1 MSVGPILKKETND
14 AAQGPASGSQAL
26 VETLSLVPLEKQRP
40 RRELD
45 GSEGV
50 FRVPAGV
57 QKLISANTDIEAIH
71 AWLGNVTKGENT
83 PTWKA
88 YRKEAERLL
97 AWAIIECEKPI
108 SSLTIED
115 LNRYPDFLLDPD
127 GDIEFDEKGTRPFR
141 RAHIL
146 GVNWLAKRHIKV
158 VDGKT
163 VSTIRRWRRDQPEWR
178 PFDDNLAPQSV
189 DYAMRV
195 LKSMFTFWN
204 QAGYTLTNQL
214 GLYKK
219 RYAMEIDAGAQE
231 RERVLDRDT
240 WTYLFQF
247 VEINTVNIPPA
258 IAEKV
263 SQKENWLRRWHR
275 ARTVLATLYLL
286 GLRISELSH
295 LTMSSFYKED
305 YVDKNHGVQSRW
317 WVNVIGKGNK
327 QRTIPVPADLI
338 HVINSYRE
346 LLNALA
352 PKRTQ
357 YTGLWPLST
366 LPVARE
372 DDTTLIRNLTGTK
385 PLSTNMLA
393 QELRAIFDE
402 AADHALKASPRPNIQ
417 IGKLSEAT
425 AHWLRHTSATHQ
437 SLEGVSLR
445 HLQKTLGHASINT
458 TMIYEHGDLGKW
470 AEDVMGFHLKKD
482 DG

>member
-1 MSVGPILKKETND
+1 MSVDPILKKETND
-14 AAQGPASGSQAL
+14 AAQGSASGSQTL
-26 VETLSLVPLEKQRP
+26 VETTSLVPLEKQQL

-50 FRVPAGV
+50 FRVPTGV

-71 AWLGNVTKGENT
+71 AWLGNVTKGEDT

-97 AWAIIECEKPI
+97 AWSIIECEKPI

-127 GDIEFDEKGTRPFR
+127 GDIAFEKKGTRPFR
-141 RAHIL
+141 RAHTF
-146 GVNWLAKRHIKV
+146 GVKWLAQRHTKV
-158 VDGKT
+158 VGGKT
-163 VSTIRRWRRDQPEWR
+163 VTTIRRWRRDQPEWR

-214 GLYKK
+214 GLYKR
-219 RYAMEIDAGAQE
+219 RYATEMDAGAQE

-240 WTYLFQF
+240 WTYLFRF
-247 VEINTVNIPPA
+247 VDNNTVIIPPA

-263 SQKENWLRRWHR
+263 SQKEHWLRRWYR

-305 YVDKNHGVQSRW
+305 YVDKNHSMHSRW

-338 HVINSYRE
+338 DVINGYRS

-352 PKRTQ
+352 PKRTA

-366 LPVARE
+366 LPVSKA

-393 QELRAIFDE
+393 QELRSIFDE
-402 AADHALKASPRPNIQ
+402 AAEHAEKASPPPNIQ
-417 IGKLSEAT
+417 IGKLRAAT
-425 AHWLRHTSATHQ
+425 AHWMRHTSATHQ
-437 SLEGVSLR
+437 SLEGVSLQ

-458 TMIYEHGDLGKW
+458 TMIYDHGDRGKW
-470 AEDVMGFHLKKD
+470 AEDVGGFQLKKG